1 MYQSTSQFI
10 AAARTLKTALLTSL
24 LVNESLRIETGGAG
38 SVPCVIDK
46 PNRIILNGH
55 YALQMVP
62 ADAPEPGER
71 FLQRQIIGGR
81 IPVITNYDSAEAQA
95 KVVGRE
101 CVMLDIRS
109 DSVPMLPYSTRE
121 RAGMSVSV
129 SLPPD
134 AVVEL
139 LNYVM
144 EGPEFEDS
152 RFFAL
157 RAAAG
162 TGFRTGA
169 HFKDDIYALV
179 RSTQPGTE
187 EQTARL
193 KAGFDASF
201 GLGVSS
207 YAMRGLLAICCGDAA
222 VRGCTEFA
230 KEDVLR
236 LVEASFAHR
245 IQFEDAAPG
254 VKRQALSAL
263 PKIAEW
269 IVNG

>member
-1 MYQSTSQFI
+1 M
-10 AAARTLKTALLTSL
+10 R
-24 LVNESLRIETGGAG
+24 R
-38 SVPCVIDK
+38 
-46 PNRIILNGH
+46 H
-55 YALQMVP
+55 H
-62 ADAPEPGER
+62 APEPGER

-179 RSTQPGTE
+179 RSTQPGTD

-230 KEDVLR
+230 KQDVLR

-245 IQFEDAAPG
+245 IQFEDTAPG
-254 VKRQALSAL
+254 VKRQARKAKWSQTLYVRKRMKRNFRFMRSCRIPLLRADTGL
-263 PKIAEW
+263 RAPPTRSSRKGHQSSDPSGSSPA
-269 IVNG
+269 G